1 MNATPAVMVSAW
13 DPQIV
18 NYALIPLLIF
28 LARICDVSLGTIRII
43 SVSRGLK
50 LMAAVLGFFEVMIWL
65 FAIGQIMQNLTN
77 GFNYLAFAS
86 GYAAGNYVGIFIEEK
101 ISMGVLM
108 MRIITREE
116 AKPLADALRSAGY
129 GVTRLSGCGAHGPVH
144 LIFTVIKRKNFRHVT
159 EIVQTLHPN
168 AFYTAEEVKSI
179 HSPPFA
185 GAPRRGA
192 FQMTRLFSG
201 RRRFSKMTP

>member
-1 MNATPAVMVSAW
+1 MNASPTGIVPAW
-13 DPQIV
+13 DPQFV
-18 NYALIPLLIF
+18 NYVLIPLLIF

-50 LMAAVLGFFEVMIWL
+50 LMAAAVGFFEVMIWL

-77 GFNYLAFAS
+77 MFNYLAYAG

-116 AKPLADALRSAGY
+116 DKPLADALSSAGY
-129 GVTRLSGCGAHGPVH
+129 GVTRLSGCGARGPVH
-144 LIFTVIKRKNFRHVT
+144 LIFTVIKRKDFRHVAD
-159 EIVQTLHPN
+159 IVQSFHPN

-179 HSPPFA
+179 HSPPFT
-185 GAPRRGA
+185 GARPQRTGA
-192 FQMTRLFSG
+192 FLRLFAG
-201 RRRFSKMTP
+201 RRRLSKITP

>member
-1 MNATPAVMVSAW
+1 MNASPTGIVPAW
-13 DPQIV
+13 DPQFV
-18 NYALIPLLIF
+18 NYVLIPLLIF

-50 LMAAVLGFFEVMIWL
+50 LMAAAVGFFEVMIWL

-77 GFNYLAFAS
+77 LFNYLAYAA

-116 AKPLADALRSAGY
+116 ASPLADALRGAGY
-129 GVTRLSGCGAHGPVH
+129 GVTRLSGRGAHGPVH
-144 LIFTVIKRKNFRHVT
+144 LIFTVIKRKDFRHVAA
-159 EIVQTLHPN
+159 IVQSLHPN

-179 HSPPFA
+179 HTPPFA
-185 GAPRRGA
+185 ASRPHGAGA
-192 FQMTRLFSG
+192 FLRLLSD

>member
-1 MNATPAVMVSAW
+1 MNASPAVMISAW
-13 DPQIV
+13 DPQVV

-50 LMAAVLGFFEVMIWL
+50 LMAAALGFFEVMIWL

-77 GFNYLAFAS
+77 MFNFLAFAS

-101 ISMGVLM
+101 ISMGVMM

-159 EIVQTLHPN
+159 EIVHSLHPD

-179 HSPPFA
+179 NSPPFA
-185 GAPRRGA
+185 GSRPQGA
-192 FQMTRLFSG
+192 VPFLRFFSG
-201 RRRFSKMTP
+201 RRRFSKMAP